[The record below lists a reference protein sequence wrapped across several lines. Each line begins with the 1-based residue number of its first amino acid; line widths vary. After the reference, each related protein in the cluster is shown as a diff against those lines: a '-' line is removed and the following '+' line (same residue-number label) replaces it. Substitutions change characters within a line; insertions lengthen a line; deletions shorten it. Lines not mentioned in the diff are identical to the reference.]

1 MPTGHRPYAM
11 LRWQRLQLVVAHH
24 DGAVLVQITRTTT
37 STMIIWGRRKEES
50 LSVSAV
56 VEVA

>member
-1 MPTGHRPYAM
+1 M